1 MLKKFILFIFSI
13 SIMTSFSQVKHG
25 LMQLRNVTSL
35 GHTDTMDVAP
45 IVFNPGDSTIIITG
59 NQKINGQQ
67 YNGLVASQADLAAN
81 SWVNSFSNGSNKMF
95 VTAAKTDSQGNIY
108 TCGTIRTG
116 TGLDYFLCKTDE
128 TGTIQ
133 FIVPLDGPN
142 STNDVALALCLDE
155 DNSRLF
161 VTGGSDGTL
170 LSLQDYCTECYDM
183 SSGVSLWPN
192 PARYNF
198 SNSFDV
204 ATHIAYDKATDHVIV
219 SGFSGVTFT
228 DYDIATVTYK
238 ASDGSQYDVQR
249 ESNSIGAGEDRVFGM
264 ATDSLGNVY
273 IGGSTF
279 QNNHFI
285 GVVHKRDTA
294 LNAIWTKTIDLHG
307 FDNHVMSLVLDDSLN
322 VLVAGLSHL
331 NTNEHHAFVFK
342 YTNNG
347 NPVWSA
353 PLTKNPG
360 TSEEALILKLKSGD
374 EIFVGGHVKESNGN
388 QDILFTRLNRQG
400 QPNMGQRYSSSGSAV
415 DRLMDFTLNQ
425 TDTRL
430 YASVRSYNGVDY
442 DNKALEYHYRE
453 VEMKPKTDTVI
464 NEKYADKEVLVEFHK
479 STLRM
484 NAINNRDKLYGTL
497 GEFVQD
503 STCAKIEDLLDPVNE
518 LRLKAKDLKV
528 RKIHPQLTEADS
540 VSQSR
545 LGTSVKVYPFYQ
557 TLLIELPDTFN
568 TPAVWYQLNALQPD
582 VLKAGLNRLFELDWV
597 PNDVDYG
604 NQASLHPTQ
613 WYSNAHINCE
623 PAWDYTKGN
632 SFVRV
637 GLFDSGVTQH
647 VDLGNVTYNK
657 SYYLGAA
664 TNDFDNHGTCGAGI
678 IIATGNNTLGIIG
691 IAGGAGAAASGTANT
706 GVKLQN
712 LKVTQSSSLASL
724 SDVRDALIHGATGF
738 NLPGGIGLDIINA
751 SFGIRNVAYDS
762 LLMDAVN
769 YITAN
774 GVAFVASR
782 GNFGHNGWNSNL
794 KPNAHNLPATLR
806 PRSVMCTGASGWNGH
821 YHRINNNGQA
831 FSSSFGKG
839 VDFVAP
845 GAHDNIWTTFAW
857 SGSPPF
863 LTSSSSSY
871 GNFGGTSASAPHVSG
886 IAALMMSYRNHPTP
900 HWDNLVHEDIEALI
914 KRSATDLVSPG
925 GVPVHPYF
933 ESFGVDSMTGYG
945 RVNADSALSLL
956 QPQFNIRH
964 IDATHNY
971 SVLAISHNTVN
982 SGTWYW
988 HGEGGNSIPAGS
1000 YDMDMVEVI
1009 CDYTYQNLFGT
1020 EQLIDAWPLYS
1031 ASNALGPI
1039 PSGSAVL
1046 PHQDRHYAEI
1056 ISASTSSAQVKGYTY
1071 HLTQYHAASGTQ
1083 TVDLWIPYHPVAINV
1098 GLTLYTKA
1106 GTEVAL
1112 PEHGE
1117 PEVDYFNVY
1126 PNPNTG
1132 QFIIGYSSKKECKAL
1147 VSVYDLAGRLMW
1159 QQEKQV
1165 QNGLNRY
1172 NLQLNHLPKGIYFV
1186 NLVVDGNKGLVKKL
1200 MIE

>member
-13 SIMTSFSQVKHG
+13 SIITGFSQVKHG

-128 TGTIQ
+128 TGAIQ

-161 VTGGSDGTL
+161 VTGGSDGTF

-183 SSGVSLWPN
+183 STGASLWAS

-264 ATDSLGNVY
+264 ATDTLGNVY

-353 PLTKNPG
+353 PLIKNPG

-568 TPAVWYQLNALQPD
+568 TPTVWYQLNALQPD
-582 VLKAGLNRLFELDWV
+582 VLKAGLNRLAEIDWT
-597 PNDVDYG
+597 PNDSLYNQQG
-604 NQASLHPTQ
+604 NLHAIQ
-613 WYSNAHINCE
+613 WYGNAHINCE
-623 PAWDYTKGN
+623 KAWDYTKGH
-632 SFVRV
+632 SFVKV
-637 GLFDSGVTQH
+637 GVYDTGVTPH
-647 VDLGNVTYNK
+647 SDILNIVFND
-657 SYYLGAA
+657 SYISG
-664 TNDFDNHGTCGAGI
+664 TTINDFDNHGTCVAGI
-678 IIATGNNTLGIIG
+678 IGAKSNNVKGVAG
-691 IAGGAGAAASGTANT
+691 IAGGDANASGALNT
-706 GVKLQN
+706 GASIYNIKLFEGN
-712 LKVTQSSSLASL
+712 QSATLANFRNALVQGAVSGHMSNSS
-724 SDVRDALIHGATGF
+724 
-738 NLPGGIGLDIINA
+738 GLDVMNN
-751 SFGIRNVAYDS
+751 SWGMRNVAYDS

-769 YITAN
+769 QITAQ
-774 GVAFVASR
+774 GAAFVASR
-782 GNFGHNGWNSNL
+782 GNHGQNPWNNVV

-806 PRSVMCTGASGWNGH
+806 PRSVMCVGASGTDGH
-821 YHRINNNGQA
+821 FHRVNVNGQDRTSA
-831 FSSSFGKG
+831 FSKG

-845 GAHDNIWTTFAW
+845 GAKDVILTTSAYGGGNIPFKGASA
-857 SGSPPF
+857 SGVNAYLQF
-863 LTSSSSSY
+863 GLTS
-871 GNFGGTSASAPHVSG
+871 AAAPHVAG
-886 IAALMMSYRNHPTP
+886 IAALMISYRSNGINWFNLP
-900 HWDNLVHEDIEALI
+900 HDDIEALI

-925 GVPVHPYF
+925 YPYF
-933 ESFGVDSMTGYG
+933 ETLGVDSMTGHG
-945 RVNADSALSLL
+945 RVNADSALACL
-956 QPQFNIRH
+956 QPQYNLRH
-964 IDATHNY
+964 IDRFHCSSFNIT
-971 SVLAISHNTVN
+971 STTVN
-982 SGTWYW
+982 SGTWIW
-988 HGEGGNSIPAGS
+988 RGEGGNSIPAGT
-1000 YDMDMVEVI
+1000 YDMEQVEI
-1009 CDYTYQNLFGT
+1009 KHDYNYAPLYGT
-1020 EQLIDAWPLYS
+1020 EQLIDSWPLHMV
-1031 ASNALGPI
+1031 SNLLGPMA
-1039 PSGSAVL
+1039 PGSVTL
-1046 PHQDRHYAEI
+1046 PHQDKHYVNLV
-1056 ISASTSSAQVKGYTY
+1056 SASNSAAQTKGYAY
-1071 HLTQYHAASGTQ
+1071 HLTTWHLPGGGTQ
-1083 TVDLWIPYHPVAINV
+1083 AVNLWIPDQSTQLNT

-1106 GTEVAL
+1106 GVEVSL
-1112 PEHGE
+1112 KDELE
-1117 PEVDYFNVY
+1117 PSVDYFNLY

-1132 QFIIGYSSKKECKAL
+1132 DFTLGYSSRKESSGV
-1147 VSVYDLAGRLMW
+1147 VSVLDISGRKVW
-1159 QQEKQV
+1159 QEDKEV
-1165 QNGLNRY
+1165 KNGLNRY
-1172 NLQLNHLPKGIYFV
+1172 HLNLKHLPRGIY
-1186 NLVVDGNKGLVKKL
+1186 LVTLEVEENRGLTKKL
-1200 MIE
+1200 IIE